1 MESIVNKGTNFRQ
14 RLTTCPIR
22 RIVLL
27 CSLSFCG
34 LLMACEPRYTEE
46 SSSPVVKLRNDL
58 KALAIGDLDE
68 VKGETSPQESYVLLY
83 GYQGPIE
90 DLPVSEELQQKL
102 KSLTPYD
109 YERFVLVHI
118 VNDEVKEYTRWA
130 AGDDPQFTRVPFLI
144 RGQPFRITVEKREP
158 YAVANKLEN

>member
-1 MESIVNKGTNFRQ
+1 
-14 RLTTCPIR
+14 
-22 RIVLL
+22 
-27 CSLSFCG
+27 
-34 LLMACEPRYTEE
+34 MACERKDTEDPG
-46 SSSPVVKLRNDL
+46 SPVVKLRNDL

-90 DLPVSEELQQKL
+90 DLPVSEKLQQKL

-118 VNDEVKEYTRWA
+118 VNDEVIEYTRWA
-130 AGDDPQFTRVPFLI
+130 AGDDPKFGRVPFLI
-144 RGQPFRITVEKREP
+144 RGQRFRITVEQRDR
-158 YAVANKLEN
+158 YAVANKLKN